1 MARTDERDDTTR
13 PSEAG
18 APTAAA
24 ARGRMVREGLE
35 RRGIR
40 DRRVLDAMAA
50 VPREQFV
57 PEQFVGSAYEDR
69 PLPIGAGQTISQ
81 PYVVA
86 LALEAAAVRPTDRVL
101 EVGTGSGYAA
111 AVLDELA
118 AEVWTVERH
127 GDLVVDA
134 SESLRAALHGNV
146 HVRWGD
152 GSLGWPEAAPFD
164 VVLVSAAGEEVPEP
178 LLEQLADGG
187 RLVMPVGPG
196 DGRQELVLV
205 HRVGDRLD
213 REDLGPVQFVPLLPD
228 RAARV
233 AHAAGRSGLHPTA
246 VESDRSPAERL
257 ARSCEPFSSIT
268 GADLSGLVA
277 RLSGARVVVLGAS
290 TWGTSEFQQLCTR
303 ITQALVEQLGCRTIV
318 LDADWPD
325 VAALDAWCAG
335 FEPTGDAPAPC
346 TTFPSWRWRNQ
357 EFGVLLAWLRR
368 RATRVGGSDPVRLV
382 GLDVDAGD
390 GVRARALEAL
400 DGCDPIAASE
410 LRRRYVTGVP
420 WEHDALRHPELSAS
434 CAAVLDGVI
443 TSSAA
448 ATVERLEHPSGPGA
462 FLDPATRDTL
472 VRSTPASIAGIVEA
486 RPGWWSDRERRAA
499 TFLRSVAERVEGP
512 VVVWT
517 HAARAGDAG
526 ATDLDLEGTPSLGQA
541 CRAHLGDAAY
551 LVGLGTGTGSVA
563 AATSWGGHTEVLPLD
578 PARAGSV
585 EELLGASHLPACLLD
600 LRATRQGRVGAEL
613 GGRRPQRVVGPVV
626 GSEAGDTPPVLR
638 GVLPQQFDEFI
649 WVGTSSAVVPV
660 AAPTDDARA
669 DRFPPDR

>member
-1 MARTDERDDTTR
+1 
-13 PSEAG
+13 
-18 APTAAA
+18 
-24 ARGRMVREGLE
+24 MVREGLV

-40 DRRVLDAMAA
+40 DQRVLDAMGA
-50 VPREQFV
+50 VPRERFV
-57 PEQFVGSAYEDR
+57 PEQFAGSAYEDR
-69 PLPIGAGQTISQ
+69 PLPIVAGQTISQ

-164 VVLVSAAGEEVPEP
+164 VVLVSAAGEEVPAP
-178 LLEQLADGG
+178 LLEQLADDG
-187 RLVMPVGPG
+187 RLVMPVGPA

-205 HRVGDRLD
+205 HRVGSRLD
-213 REDLGPVQFVPLLPD
+213 REELGPVQFVPLLAD
-228 RAARV
+228 RAARP
-233 AHAAGRSGLHPTA
+233 AHTVGRSGRRAT
-246 VESDRSPAERL
+246 VVDSERSPAERL

-268 GADLSGLVA
+268 GADLSGLVD
-277 RLSGARVVVLGAS
+277 RLSEARVVVLGPS
-290 TWGTSEFQQLCTR
+290 TSGTSEFHQLCAR
-303 ITQALVEQLGCRTIV
+303 IAQALVEQLGCRTIV
-318 LDADWPD
+318 IDADWPD

-335 FEPTGDAPAPC
+335 FEPIPDAPAPC

-357 EFGVLLAWLRR
+357 EFGSLLAWLRR

-390 GVRARALEAL
+390 GVRAQVLDAL
-400 DGCDPIAASE
+400 DGCDPFSAAE
-410 LRRRYVTGVP
+410 LRRRYATGVP
-420 WEHDALRHPELSAS
+420 WEHDASRRPEVSARA
-434 CAAVLDGVI
+434 AAVLDGVV
-443 TSSAA
+443 TAAVA
-448 ATVERLEHPSGPGA
+448 ATVERLAHPSGPGA
-462 FLDPATRDTL
+462 FLDPATRDAL
-472 VRSTPASIAGIVEA
+472 VRSTPTSITGIVEA
-486 RPGWWSDRERRAA
+486 GPSWWSDRERRAA
-499 TFLRSVAERVEGP
+499 TFLRSVVEHVEGP

-517 HAARAGDAG
+517 HAVRAGDAG
-526 ATDLDLEGTPSLGQA
+526 ATDLDLGDAPSLGQA
-541 CRAHLGDAAY
+541 CRAHLGDSAY

-626 GSEAGDTPPVLR
+626 GPETGDRQPVLR

-649 WVGTSSAVVPV
+649 WVGASSAVVPV
-660 AAPTDDARA
+660 AAPTDDTRA